1 MQKPKSFQIENGK
14 IFGYNISKYGRRRKN
29 EALMK
34 NNNYEFARR
43 ILFDAD
49 EKQPMTLKNAQGE
62 RIDFEQIFAVE
73 RGEEIYCI
81 LRPLTC
87 VEGLHPHAALVF
99 SVDGKGVFRAVKERR
114 LSNEIF
120 AEYYSAMQRAQ
131 KKE

>member
-1 MQKPKSFQIENGK
+1 
-14 IFGYNISKYGRRRKN
+14 
-29 EALMK
+29 MK
-34 NNNYEFARR
+34 NKNYEFARR

-49 EKQPMTLKNAQGE
+49 EKQPITLRNAQDE
-62 RIDFEQIFAVE
+62 SIDFEQIFAVE
-73 RGEEIYCI
+73 RGEELYCI

-99 SVDGKGVFRAVKERR
+99 SVDGKGVFRVVKERR

>member
-1 MQKPKSFQIENGK
+1 MDSLHYLRNNDLVMSFATDNKGD
-14 IFGYNISKYGRRRKN
+14 RH
-29 EALMK
+29 MK
-34 NNNYEFARR
+34 N
-43 ILFDAD
+43 
-49 EKQPMTLKNAQGE
+49 KN
-62 RIDFEQIFAVE
+62 
-73 RGEEIYCI
+73 YCI

-99 SVDGKGVFRAVKERR
+99 SVDGKGVFRVVKERR